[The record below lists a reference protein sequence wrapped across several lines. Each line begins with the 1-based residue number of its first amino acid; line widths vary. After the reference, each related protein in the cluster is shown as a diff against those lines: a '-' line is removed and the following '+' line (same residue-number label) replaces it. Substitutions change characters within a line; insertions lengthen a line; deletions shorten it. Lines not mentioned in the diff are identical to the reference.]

1 MKKFIDII
9 LPYKEIFNK
18 NKASAVSL
26 TILNSFK
33 FCKFKK
39 NIRIF
44 GRFEKNPLLKE
55 NYISLKTNKFLNF
68 GNNRSLIRSYF
79 NYTKNDNFKKII
91 EIHNRPFFF
100 KYLIKKKVKHPIT
113 IHFHNDPTKMRGSS
127 TAQERNFIASN
138 SAAIYF
144 VSKFIKKKF
153 CLNLKKKYKNL
164 HVIMNGIQR
173 TLKKKPKKKKIILFV
188 GRLIE
193 AKGIVLFL
201 NAAEKLLNENLKW
214 RFLIIGTIKP
224 GYTIKK
230 SYFFLQSKTDQK
242 GLMIVEKIKTLS
254 EKFKNLKHI
263 NFCNNKLVQSY
274 MKKSSILVAP
284 SIWEDPCP
292 LTHIE
297 GLSNGCALVTSATGG
312 IPEIARRKAIMI
324 KKLTSEMLYK
334 KIKNLMTKKN
344 LLSKYHDLAWQKYN
358 LNIDK
363 FVEKQDFLR
372 TKILKVNFI

>member
-1 MKKFIDII
+1 
-9 LPYKEIFNK
+9 
-18 NKASAVSL
+18 
-26 TILNSFK
+26 
-33 FCKFKK
+33 
-39 NIRIF
+39 
-44 GRFEKNPLLKE
+44 
-55 NYISLKTNKFLNF
+55 
-68 GNNRSLIRSYF
+68 
-79 NYTKNDNFKKII
+79 
-91 EIHNRPFFF
+91 
-100 KYLIKKKVKHPIT
+100 
-113 IHFHNDPTKMRGSS
+113 
-127 TAQERNFIASN
+127 
-138 SAAIYF
+138 
-144 VSKFIKKKF
+144 
-153 CLNLKKKYKNL
+153 
-164 HVIMNGIQR
+164 
-173 TLKKKPKKKKIILFV
+173 
-188 GRLIE
+188 
-193 AKGIVLFL
+193 
-201 NAAEKLLNENLKW
+201 
-214 RFLIIGTIKP
+214 
-224 GYTIKK
+224 
-230 SYFFLQSKTDQK
+230 
-242 GLMIVEKIKTLS
+242 MIVEKIKTLS

-334 KIKNLMTKKN
+334 KIKNLMIKKN